1 MKEIAMLSHLF
12 SQLLILS
19 FLNVVVDDLSDKQ
32 KRVCV
37 IILRTYVLSIHQS

>member
-1 MKEIAMLSHLF
+1 MLSHLF

-32 KRVCV
+32 MRICV
-37 IILRTYVLSIHQS
+37 IVLRTDVLSIHQN